1 MAKKNVS
8 EIEKGAG
15 YFQGLVTGFMEIVRE
30 KNVPFE
36 AVYRLVTPEGR
47 KTLSNMVA
55 FAHQDWLAEQPP
67 SPRISA
73 DGALPSNH
81 YRVHVA
87 YAGMPSLEELKREW
101 GENNVSFIFD
111 GRPFALHA
119 SCQGMDRTPGE
130 KIFYLHDPGR
140 EWESEERIAWGLR
153 QRNRV
158 APNGYRPATHEEEYE
173 FAKAHPD
180 LADFV
185 GLGSF
190 ALNDGTRCVAGVW
203 RGGGRRILGRYWFD
217 DGWLRGH
224 RVLFVRK

>member
-73 DGALPSNH
+73 DGALPANH
-81 YRVHVA
+81 YRVPLT
-87 YAGMPSLEELKREW
+87 YAGMPSFADLKREF
-101 GENNVSFIFD
+101 GENNVSCIFD
-111 GRPFALHA
+111 GRPFELHP
-119 SCQGMDRTPGE
+119 SCAGMSRTPGDR
-130 KIFYLHDPGR
+130 IFFVHNAGR
-140 EWESEERIAWGLR
+140 EWESEERIAWGLV
-153 QRNRV
+153 QRTAT
-158 APNGYRPATHEEEYE
+158 APNGYRPAIHEEEYE
-173 FAKAHPD
+173 FAKAHPE
-180 LADFV
+180 LADFI

-190 ALNDGTRCVAGVW
+190 ALRGDDRCVALVW
-203 RGGGRRILGRYWFD
+203 RDGGRRILGHYWFD
-217 DGWLRGH
+217 FRWPRRC